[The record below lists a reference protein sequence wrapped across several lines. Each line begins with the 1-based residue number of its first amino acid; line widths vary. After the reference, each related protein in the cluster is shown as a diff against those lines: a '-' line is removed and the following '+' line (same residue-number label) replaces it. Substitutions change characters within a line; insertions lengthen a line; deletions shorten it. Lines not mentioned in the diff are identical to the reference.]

1 MRIVYFYPDFKE
13 FGGTQRVLVDKM
25 NYLADCYSEE
35 VILLTYSQGVSPII
49 YTLSPKVKHF
59 DLEMDY
65 IPLYRYNRFF
75 RFFKMLKYDFFLK
88 KRFNT
93 LMGKLKPDV
102 VITTTYFYNLVSIVA
117 SCSIPYVR
125 IMESHIGIRYLF
137 SNSKES
143 RKYIWKWMYESYKL
157 NVITRKARKY
167 DMLVAL
173 NQTDAN
179 DWRKYV
185 KTRVIKNVVH
195 PNLMRKMSDL
205 QSKRIVFVGRLV
217 EQKGVFDLLEI
228 WKKVHQKHPDWYL
241 DIYGDGELR
250 KKLEKIIKS
259 LKIGICLHSPV
270 FDIFK
275 RYAESSM
282 LLLTSLYEPF
292 GLVMPEAM
300 SCGLPVVAFDCPDGP
315 SLFIKDGKNGFL
327 VKNRDVSAFSDRV
340 CRLID
345 SIKLRR
351 RMGNDALKS
360 SANYAPEQIMPQ
372 WICLFKELLE
382 NRQQ

>member
-1 MRIVYFYPDFKE
+1 
-13 FGGTQRVLVDKM
+13 
-25 NYLADCYSEE
+25 
-35 VILLTYSQGVSPII
+35 
-49 YTLSPKVKHF
+49 
-59 DLEMDY
+59 
-65 IPLYRYNRFF
+65 
-75 RFFKMLKYDFFLK
+75 MLKYDFFLK

-125 IMESHIGIRYLF
+125 IMESHICIRYLF

-143 RKYIWKWMYESYKL
+143 RKNIWKWMYESYKL

-340 CRLID
+340 CCLID
-345 SIKLRR
+345 SLELRKQ
-351 RMGNDALKS
+351 MGIAALQS
-360 SANYAPEQIMPQ
+360 SVYFAPEHIMPQ
-372 WICLFKELLE
+372 WISLFKELLE